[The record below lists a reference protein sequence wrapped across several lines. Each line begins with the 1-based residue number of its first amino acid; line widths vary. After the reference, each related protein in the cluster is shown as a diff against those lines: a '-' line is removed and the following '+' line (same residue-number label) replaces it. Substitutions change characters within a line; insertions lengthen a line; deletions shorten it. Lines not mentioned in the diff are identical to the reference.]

1 MKTLNFKNSIV
12 MLKSTV
18 DKSLLVDHEKAVII
32 KKIVIV
38 SLTIIRIQTIRPSK
52 VNLILYLKKKKT
64 LIVMIN
70 IFFKHR
76 IEHRKNKRIQ

>member
-18 DKSLLVDHEKAVII
+18 DKSLLVGHEKAVII

-38 SLTIIRIQTIRPSK
+38 SLTIIRIQIIRPNK
-52 VNLILYLKKKKT
+52 VNLILYFKKKKK

-76 IEHRKNKRIQ
+76 IKHRKNKRIQ